1 MIAITT
7 RSSIMVKI
15 PVFTP
20 RGKNLGQGTRKGKA
34 VKGMIAAFRTSD
46 NMSVFFVL

>member
-1 MIAITT
+1 
-7 RSSIMVKI
+7 MVKI

-46 NMSVFFVL
+46 NMSFSSYYENDLFS